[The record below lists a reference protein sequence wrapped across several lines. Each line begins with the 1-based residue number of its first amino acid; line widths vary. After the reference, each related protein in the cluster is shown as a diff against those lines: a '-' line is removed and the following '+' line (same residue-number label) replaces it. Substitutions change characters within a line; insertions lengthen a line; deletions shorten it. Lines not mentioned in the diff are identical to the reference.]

1 MSVFIKSLDRE
12 VEIKPY
18 TRGIARQVNEK
29 LMEGV
34 VVSNTERGQETNI
47 VAVNGPR
54 SEELL
59 VRLMTGLSQS
69 EIDGLLNEEYES
81 LKSAVNEETQKKS
94 EMTK

>member
-59 VRLMTGLSQS
+59 VRLMTGLSQT

-81 LKSAVNEETQKKS
+81 LKAAVNEETQKKS
-94 EMTK
+94 EMMK